1 MCNPLAIG
9 IAVGG
14 AQAVTGIAEQNRAH
28 RARVDAVNR
37 SNAMAR
43 QKYINDITISAF
55 NDQRKG
61 EVFTAQLQADAAA
74 RSAYYNKKNINQ
86 IEANRASEA
95 AQAELREKVNKTM
108 FESQTNLAKA
118 IQAQGSIL
126 ASGQQSGQ
134 SMMLTLDQAER
145 EFGFEQAQLDA
156 TVYDATRAYGIKQFG
171 IDLDQYSSNVSAF
184 NAITT
189 TASVAPSASF
199 KTIQPIKQ
207 KAPPK
212 PSPLGPILGGISTAI
227 GTAGTLGGE
236 NYFKDNF
243 FSNNSSNLTQSY
255 IV

>member
-61 EVFTAQLQADAAA
+61 EVFTAQLKADAAA

-95 AQAELREKVNKTM
+95 AQAELREKVTKTM
-108 FESQTNLAKA
+108 FESQTNLAKS
-118 IQAQGSIL
+118 IQAQGTVL
-126 ASGQQSGQ
+126 ASGQQAGQ

-171 IDLDQYSSNVSAF
+171 IDLDQYSSDVGAF
-184 NAITT
+184 NSITT
-189 TASVAPSASF
+189 TAAVAPSASF
-199 KTIQPIKQ
+199 KTIRPIKQ
-207 KAPPK
+207 ATPSK
-212 PSPLGPILGGISTAI
+212 PSILGPILGGISTTLSAGQAI
-227 GTAGTLGGE
+227 GGDEFWQDA
-236 NYFKDNF
+236 F
-243 FSNNSSNLTQSY
+243 
-255 IV
+255 

>member
-1 MCNPLAIG
+1 MCTTLAFSIG
-9 IAVGG
+9 LGAAKAVS
-14 AQAVTGIAEQNRAH
+14 GIAEQNRAH
-28 RARVDAVNR
+28 RAQVDAVNR

-43 QKYINDITISAF
+43 QKYINDITISAY

-95 AQAELREKVNKTM
+95 VQAELREKVNKTM

-118 IQAQGSIL
+118 IQAQGSVL

-145 EFGFEQAQLDA
+145 EFGFSQAQLDA

-171 IDLDQYSSNVSAF
+171 IDLDQYGSNVTAF
-184 NAITT
+184 NSISTS
-189 TASVAPSASF
+189 ASVAPSASF
-199 KTIQPIKQ
+199 KTIRPIKQ
-207 KAPPK
+207 AAPRK
-212 PSPLGPILGGISTAI
+212 PSILGPILGGISTTLSAGKTI
-227 GTAGTLGGE
+227 GGDEFWQDA
-236 NYFKDNF
+236 
-243 FSNNSSNLTQSY
+243 FSN
-255 IV
+255 